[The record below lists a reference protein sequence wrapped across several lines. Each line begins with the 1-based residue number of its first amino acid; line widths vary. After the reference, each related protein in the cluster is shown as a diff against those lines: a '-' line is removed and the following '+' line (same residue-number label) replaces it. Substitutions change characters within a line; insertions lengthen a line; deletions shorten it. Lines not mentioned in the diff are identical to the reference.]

1 MIPHLNRIAST
12 LLSVGLTLA
21 SNVAL
26 AQQPQ
31 PPAPPASAGQA
42 PPPPRAPRGPMPD
55 MSREYHGGD
64 MHPGA
69 RIVPPGTW
77 WRNPDMITALTLTA
91 DQQKKMDDILLQS
104 RIELVRL
111 KASLDEQQLL
121 LEPMLN
127 ANPPD
132 SAKSLAQ
139 IGRIADLR
147 ANLEKANAKMLL
159 SIRAVLT
166 ADQWTKLQAT
176 GRGGRHMHGDP
187 GPGGPPVGQGTG
199 RGMGP
204 GRIGGGGGHEYRAS
218 PPDMP

>member
-1 MIPHLNRIAST
+1 MIPIPHLNRLAST
-12 LLSVGLTLA
+12 LLSLGLTIA
-21 SNVAL
+21 SNVAP

-31 PPAPPASAGQA
+31 PPAPPASAGQ
-42 PPPPRAPRGPMPD
+42 PPRGPMPPMSG
-55 MSREYHGGD
+55 MSRDYHGGGD

-77 WRNPDMITALTLTA
+77 WRNPDMIAALTLTA

-139 IGRIADLR
+139 ISKIADLR

-176 GRGGRHMHGDP
+176 SRSGRHMHGDA
-187 GPGGPPVGQGTG
+187 GPGVGAGQG
-199 RGMGP
+199 RGMGQ
-204 GRIGGGGGHEYRAS
+204 GGMSGGGREYRIA
-218 PPDMP
+218 PPEMP

>member
-1 MIPHLNRIAST
+1 MTPHLNLIAST
-12 LLSVGLTLA
+12 LLSIGLTVA
-21 SNVAL
+21 SNVAP

-31 PPAPPASAGQA
+31 PPAPPATAGQ
-42 PPPPRAPRGPMPD
+42 PPRPPRGPMGGGD
-55 MSREYHGGD
+55 MARDYHGGGD

-77 WRNPDMITALTLTA
+77 WRNPDMITALTLTDA
-91 DQQKKMDDILLQS
+91 QQKKMDDILLQS

-139 IGRIADLR
+139 IGKIADLR

-176 GRGGRHMHGDP
+176 GNGRHMFHRDA
-187 GPGGPPVGQGTG
+187 GPGSGQGQGAG
-199 RGMGP
+199 RGEGQGRMGP
-204 GRIGGGGGHEYRAS
+204 GPREY
-218 PPDMP
+218 

>member
-1 MIPHLNRIAST
+1 MTPHLNRIASM
-12 LLSVGLTLA
+12 LLSLGLFSAAIAAPAA
-21 SNVAL
+21 S

-31 PPAPPASAGQA
+31 PPAPPAAAGQA
-42 PPPPRAPRGPMPD
+42 PPPPHAPMPPMVG
-55 MSREYHGGD
+55 MSREYHGGGD

-77 WRNPDMITALTLTA
+77 WRNPDMIQALTLTA

-187 GPGGPPVGQGTG
+187 GPGQGQGMGQG
-199 RGMGP
+199 RM
-204 GRIGGGGGHEYRAS
+204 GGGGGHEYRIA
-218 PPDMP
+218 PPDMR